1 MGKIAIEIRK
11 PQHLPGK
18 STAEPLP
25 AGDVER
31 PAGLPVF
38 FKILLWSA
46 YGLCGFA
53 LWQVARLFL
62 KM

>member
-1 MGKIAIEIRK
+1 MGKIAIEIKK
-11 PQHLPGK
+11 PQYMLGK
-18 STAEPLP
+18 TAANPDQSGSE
-25 AGDVER
+25 EKR
-31 PAGLPVF
+31 AGLPMF
-38 FKILLWSA
+38 FKVLLWAA